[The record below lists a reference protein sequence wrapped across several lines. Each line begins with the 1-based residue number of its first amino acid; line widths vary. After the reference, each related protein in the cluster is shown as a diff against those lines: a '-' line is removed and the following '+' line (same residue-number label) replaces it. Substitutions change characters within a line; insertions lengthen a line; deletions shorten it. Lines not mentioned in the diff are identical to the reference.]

1 MFLVLRAAWASRP
14 GLGIQPCYEAPSD
27 LWVEIVENAVINI
40 GLVRLF
46 PREIL
51 GESWQWDSQIAVQ
64 KK

>member
-46 PREIL
+46 HREIV
-51 GESWQWDSQIAVQ
+51 GEN
-64 KK
+64 